1 MSRRAATFVLVALSL
16 VGARAAS
23 ATEETL
29 QYRWKLDGFVGAL
42 ASIFVPSGGEGV
54 LSLAELPN
62 GNLKSELL
70 VTASERAKGDF
81 FRYGAEWQPST
92 GRTVRAWSDLVWR
105 GERKSKQAEVDQ
117 PGVIDIVSGI
127 LTLRRD
133 PPTAARRLEIWSDGR
148 LYPVVVMPRGS
159 ERRTL
164 EGQQVWVRHLT
175 VRGLKIPGRKLWQGE
190 LGLWIADD
198 PAATPVEI
206 TVERSGAR
214 VRLSFVKRGTKS
226 AVRSSLDAG
235 LPSAAD
241 APGGS
246 DPSFVSSGGTS

>member
-1 MSRRAATFVLVALSL
+1 MPSRAATVFLVALSL
-16 VGARAAS
+16 SGARGAS
-23 ATEETL
+23 AEETL

-42 ASIFVPSGGEGV
+42 ASLFVPSRGEGV

-105 GERKSKQAEVDQ
+105 GERKSKQSEVDQ

-164 EGQQVWVRHLT
+164 EGRQVWVRHLT
-175 VRGLKIPGRKLWQGE
+175 VRGLKIPGRKVWQGE

-214 VRLSFVKRGTKS
+214 VRLSFVNRGTRS
-226 AVRSSLDAG
+226 AVRSSRDAA

-241 APGGS
+241 APGVS
-246 DPSFVSSGGTS
+246 DPSFVPSGGPS